1 MLFRG
6 KRSEGAHAAKHA
18 KHSAR
23 STRAEKR
30 AQKTDA
36 VPETPK
42 PAEVKAA
49 TPQPEKPEQA
59 EPVQP
64 QEPAAAKA
72 AEPVRPRK
80 GHHILQLLAAL
91 VLLCGLAVL
100 GLRTYAD
107 YTDTHFNVT
116 YYRVTSS
123 HVSEKLRIVFLS
135 DLHLRE
141 YGEGNSELVETV
153 QDLQPDLI
161 ILGGDLVTFPNPDYE
176 NMLELCRKLKKIAPL
191 YGVLGNHESEIIYG
205 GVDDQL
211 CEKFTQAGVTIL
223 RNEDRIIQIGG
234 NRVELI
240 GLEGA
245 LADFYKYGASAR
257 MESLSSQYDTFRICI
272 DHVPIAF
279 VDYME
284 DAPIDLA
291 LAGHTHGGLIRLPI
305 LGRLYTA
312 EEGLFP
318 EYAGGEYQLD
328 SGAPMIVGCG
338 LGDSKNI
345 PRIYN
350 PPELVLIDVNWY

>member
-18 KHSAR
+18 KPSAR
-23 STRAEKR
+23 SSRAEKK
-30 AQKTDA
+30 AQKSRA
-36 VPETPK
+36 VS
-42 PAEVKAA
+42 AA
-49 TPQPEKPEQA
+49 PEQ
-59 EPVQP
+59 P
-64 QEPAAAKA
+64 KA
-72 AEPVRPRK
+72 AEPKEEENAQPAPVQPAAAAMAAEQPVRRPRK
-80 GHHILQLLAAL
+80 VHHILQLIAAI
-91 VLLCGLAVL
+91 VLLCGLAVW
-100 GLRTYAD
+100 GLRAYID
-107 YTDTHFNVT
+107 YTKTHFNVT

-123 HVSEKLRIVFLS
+123 HVSEKLRILFLS

-141 YGEGNSELVETV
+141 YGEGNAELVETI

-161 ILGGDLVTFPNPDYE
+161 LLGGDLVTFPNPDYE
-176 NMLELCRKLKKIAPL
+176 NMLELCRKLSRIAPL
-191 YGVLGNHESEIIYG
+191 YGVLGNHESEMIYG
-205 GVDDQL
+205 GVDEQL

-223 RNEDRIIQIGG
+223 RNEDRIIQLGS
-234 NRVELI
+234 NSVELI

-245 LADFYKYGASAR
+245 LDDYYKYGASAR

-272 DHVPIAF
+272 NHVPMAF

-305 LGRLYTA
+305 VGRLYTA

-318 EYAGGEYQLD
+318 DYAGGEYKLD
-328 SGAPMIVGCG
+328 SGATLIVGCG
-338 LGDSKNI
+338 LGDSNEV

-350 PPELVLIDVNWY
+350 PPELVLVDVNWY